1 MIHTPRFAAEFMRYV
16 REVFLFFAKDFWIKD
31 FLKYRRLFT
40 NNDSDKGGRGSVE
53 RGPEGTQAR
62 REARCVPGS
71 KPLSTGRDWRHAR
84 TGRQM
89 TATSAR
95 AERSSARRPAS
106 TPRQVDSSPV
116 YRISRSRTGSVNN
129 QVADNHDNLRDT
141 VKCKRPV
148 LYIVILIKT
157 NRPTHHSL
165 PLNKEPSYLM

>member
-1 MIHTPRFAAEFMRYV
+1 MIHSPRFAAEIMRYV
-16 REVFLFFAKDFWIKD
+16 REVFLFFAKDFWIKN
-31 FLKYRRLFT
+31 FLKYRWLFT

-53 RGPEGTQAR
+53 RGPGGTQAR

-71 KPLSTGRDWRHAR
+71 KPLSTGRAWRHAR

-89 TATSAR
+89 TAAPAR

-106 TPRQVDSSPV
+106 TPRHVDSSPV

-141 VKCKRPV
+141 FMCKRHV
-148 LYIVILIKT
+148 LYTVILRKKPILT
-157 NRPTHHSL
+157 IHRPSTRNRHT
-165 PLNKEPSYLM
+165 